1 MATLYTH
8 QSANITKTWIL
19 MLVFF
24 VVVVGLGYWL
34 GNTYHNPLFVFI
46 AFIVSLTINIGSYW
60 YSDAIALSTAG
71 AKPAEGP
78 EFVELHR
85 TVENLAITAGIPKP
99 RVYIIRDDAP
109 NAFATGRNPE
119 HSAIAVTTGLLDTLE
134 RSELEGV
141 LAHEMAHIG
150 NRDVLVM
157 TVAVILAGFVA
168 YVADFA
174 SRLTLFGGSDDD
186 DRGGGMV
193 KFLIVI
199 VVSVLA
205 QIGAL
210 LIQMAISR
218 KREYLADAT
227 GSLITRYPA
236 GLAGALQKISG
247 YRGSVEHATTATAHL
262 YIANP
267 FGSGFRSRVSGL
279 FSTHPPVEERIKRLN
294 EMAM

>member
-1 MATLYTH
+1 MF
-8 QSANITKTWIL
+8 
-19 MLVFF
+19 VFF
-24 VVVVGLGYWL
+24 VIVVGLGYWL
-34 GNTYHNPLFVFI
+34 GNTYHNPLFVLI
-46 AFIVSLTINIGSYW
+46 AFAVSLAINVGSYW
-60 YSDAIALSTAG
+60 FSDKIALSTAG
-71 AKPAEGP
+71 ATPADGS

-85 TVENLAITAGIPKP
+85 IVENLAITAGIPKP
-99 RVYIIRDDAP
+99 RVYVIHDDAP

-119 HSAIAVTTGLLDTLE
+119 HSAIAVTTGLLQKLE

-150 NRDVLVM
+150 NRDVLIM

-168 YVADFA
+168 HIADFA
-174 SRLTLFGGSDDD
+174 SRFALFGGGDDD
-186 DRGGGMV
+186 DRGNGMLRFV
-193 KFLIVI
+193 IVI
-199 VVSVLA
+199 AVSVLA
-205 QIGAL
+205 QVGAL

-227 GSLITRYPA
+227 GALITRYPA

-267 FGSGFRSRVSGL
+267 FGSGFRSRISGL
-279 FSTHPPVEERIKRLN
+279 FSTHPPIEERIKRLH